1 MIRLLDKNNKSKAV
15 FNFCEDYKDFIT
27 KSKTE
32 RETVIETINLA
43 KENGFKNLKTII
55 DKKEKLKAGDK
66 VYMWIW
72 IKTLYWL
79 L

>member
-32 RETVIETINLA
+32 RETV
-43 KENGFKNLKTII
+43 
-55 DKKEKLKAGDK
+55 
-66 VYMWIW
+66 
-72 IKTLYWL
+72 
-79 L
+79 